1 MKKKYFFIILLL
13 ISISNTYCQNFDT
26 FESKFVR
33 VLKQTGCKDETVN
46 GQLFFNKNKSTI
58 IIENPIDQWMIFEN
72 DILLIYYP
80 KDRNVIR
87 IKSQNPVTMPFSQ
100 LFLNIFSDNMELSK
114 SGYTLLKNELC
125 GDTLSIFWKPPEIL
139 EKSISEYII
148 KMKDKKIISIE
159 VKNTDKNTIMSVLY
173 DNYIQCS
180 HQFIP
185 LKIVTYFYSR
195 KKMTTEVIELFNP
208 VFNKHFPQNVINFK
222 LPDDIE
228 IKDIE
233 W

>member
-1 MKKKYFFIILLL
+1 MWKRCFLTILLL
-13 ISISNTYCQNFDT
+13 ITISNTYSQILNTFDA
-26 FESKFVR
+26 KFVR
-33 VLKQTGCKDETVN
+33 IMKQTDCKDEIVK
-46 GQLFFNKNKSTI
+46 GQLFFNNNKSTL
-58 IIENPIDQWMIFEN
+58 IIENPIVQWMIFEN
-72 DILLIYYP
+72 NILLIYYP

-100 LFLNIFSDNMELSK
+100 LFLSIFSENMELSK
-114 SGYTLLKNELC
+114 SGYTLLKNELH

-148 KMKDKKIISIE
+148 KMKGKKIISIKI
-159 VKNTDKNTIMSVLY
+159 KNTDKKTIMSVFY

-180 HQFIP
+180 NQFVP
-185 LKIVTYFYSR
+185 LKIVTYLYSR
-195 KKMTTEVIELFNP
+195 KKMTTEVIELMDP
-208 VFNKHFPQNVINFK
+208 VFNEPLPQNVLNFK
-222 LPDDIE
+222 LPDGIE